1 MRQRLR
7 AIAPIKNQ
15 IIKLIP
21 QIVGEGGGG
30 TVGAQTRGTRAQT
43 HANTKEI
50 VSAMKTQKLK
60 MFPSAFVNIIQT
72 QRDP

>member
-1 MRQRLR
+1 MRQRLQ

-21 QIVGEGGGG
+21 QIVGEGGGR
-30 TVGAQTRGTRAQT
+30 VRAQTRGTRAQT

-50 VSAMKTQKLK
+50 VFQL
-60 MFPSAFVNIIQT
+60 
-72 QRDP
+72 

>member
-30 TVGAQTRGTRAQT
+30 ERVGAQTRGTRAQT

-50 VSAMKTQKLK
+50 VFQL
-60 MFPSAFVNIIQT
+60 
-72 QRDP
+72 

>member
-15 IIKLIP
+15 MIKLIP

-30 TVGAQTRGTRAQT
+30 RVGAQTRGTRAQT

-50 VSAMKTQKLK
+50 VFQLWRRKNWRCFRPLL
-60 MFPSAFVNIIQT
+60 
-72 QRDP
+72 

>member
-15 IIKLIP
+15 IIELIP

-30 TVGAQTRGTRAQT
+30 RVGAQTRGTRAQT

-50 VSAMKTQKLK
+50 VFQL
-60 MFPSAFVNIIQT
+60 
-72 QRDP
+72 

>member
-30 TVGAQTRGTRAQT
+30 GG
-43 HANTKEI
+43 
-50 VSAMKTQKLK
+50 
-60 MFPSAFVNIIQT
+60 
-72 QRDP
+72 

>member
-15 IIKLIP
+15 ITKLIP
-21 QIVGEGGGG
+21 QIVGEGRGGR
-30 TVGAQTRGTRAQT
+30 VGAQTRGTRAQT

-50 VSAMKTQKLK
+50 VFQL
-60 MFPSAFVNIIQT
+60 
-72 QRDP
+72 

>member
-15 IIKLIP
+15 IKKLIP
-21 QIVGEGGGG
+21 QIGGEGGGR
-30 TVGAQTRGTRAQT
+30 VRAQTRGTRAQT

-50 VSAMKTQKLK
+50 VFQLWRRKNWRCFRPLL
-60 MFPSAFVNIIQT
+60 
-72 QRDP
+72 